1 MRGVN
6 PTTEQGTERVAGG
19 KRTLGGSC
27 EWREAMQAFLD
38 KVRTSAAIAARRL
51 AGWVR
56 ACGRGL
62 ALVLRRGAEVL
73 LALIVLFEEWGWRPL
88 ASLLARLGRWR
99 PWAMVE
105 SAIADLPP
113 YAALGVFALPT
124 ALFFPLKLL
133 AFYFIAKGQ
142 AMLATGVFMLAK
154 VLGTALVARIFQLTQ
169 PALMR
174 IAWFAW
180 SYDLFVPWKDA
191 LFARIRETWAWRYG
205 RVVKVRVKKAAAAA
219 WERAKPGITAMVE
232 DMRRRARAFF
242 GQA

>member
-1 MRGVN
+1 L
-6 PTTEQGTERVAGG
+6 TT
-19 KRTLGGSC
+19 
-27 EWREAMQAFLD
+27 
-38 KVRTSAAIAARRL
+38 
-51 AGWVR
+51 
-56 ACGRGL
+56 
-62 ALVLRRGAEVL
+62 VLRRGAEVL

-88 ASLLARLGRWR
+88 ANLLARLGRWR
-99 PWAMVE
+99 PWAMLE

-113 YAALGVFALPT
+113 YLALIVFALPT

-142 AMLATGVFMLAK
+142 AILATAVFALAK

-180 SYDLFVPWKDA
+180 AYNLFVPWKDA
-191 LFARIRETWAWRYG
+191 LFAKIRATWAWRYG
-205 RVVKVRVKKAAAAA
+205 RIVKARVKKAAAAA
-219 WERAKPGITAMVE
+219 WARAKPSIIAIAE
-232 DMRRRARAFF
+232 DIRRRARAFL